1 MHKSTGSKDSK
12 RLFNNLFN
20 LSCLTDSVSEVVK
33 LSTSYLTLS
42 DNFDLLNIGRMKGP
56 GLLNAYAV
64 GDLTYGE
71 GLTVRSVL
79 SLDNGSLEDLNSG
92 LLALYDA
99 VVNLNGITYAELS
112 NFALKLF
119 VFNFLNDV

>member
-1 MHKSTGSKDSK
+1 MAPVIQSFKK
-12 RLFNNLFN
+12 LFNSFLNLC
-20 LSCLTDSVSEVVK
+20 SLTDSVSEVVK
-33 LSTSYLTLS
+33 SCSANLTLS

-64 GDLTYGE
+64 GNLTYGE

-92 LLALYDA
+92 LLALYDT
-99 VVNLNGITYAELS
+99 VVNLNGITYVELS